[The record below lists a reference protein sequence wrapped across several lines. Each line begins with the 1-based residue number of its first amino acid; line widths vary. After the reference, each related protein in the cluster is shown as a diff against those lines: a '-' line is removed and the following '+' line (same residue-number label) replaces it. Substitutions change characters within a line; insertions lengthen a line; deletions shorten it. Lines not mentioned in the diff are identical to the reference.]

1 MLLYIA
7 CANRT
12 IHSSMP
18 SFRMAHQMT
27 FLGTRSNAFSRST
40 NAKYNFLFLAR
51 CFSCN
56 CLSMNIAS
64 AGHETKLHV
73 INRDSFPD
81 DFFYHS
87 LDSFHDMIKEFET
100 SVVTSF
106 QCITFPFVNVDDEA
120 IFTIRWNNTISY
132 HVIGK
137 VSDQPCTSIP
147 DAFSISATIPE
158 GPAAFASF
166 HLGDS
171 FHHISTS
178 ICMGGPTTGPAIRS
192 SGFQENSSFRSHSVL
207 FPSNFLGLVVK
218 REVTRVIFDTFVTNH
233 ILVVFPRF

>member
-7 CANRT
+7 CTNRT

-27 FLGTRSNAFSRST
+27 FLGTRSNASRST

-64 AGHETKLHV
+64 VVPRPGMKPNCMSSIEIL
-73 INRDSFPD
+73 
-81 DFFYHS
+81 S
-87 LDSFHDMIKEFET
+87 LM
-100 SVVTSF
+100 VR
-106 QCITFPFVNVDDEA
+106 N
-120 IFTIRWNNTISY
+120 

-137 VSDQPCTSIP
+137 VSDQPCTSITRCLQH
-147 DAFSISATIPE
+147 FRYYSRGTSS
-158 GPAAFASF
+158 FASF

-171 FHHISTS
+171 FHHHLNIY
-178 ICMGGPTTGPAIRS
+178 MYGRVNNRVS
-192 SGFQENSSFRSHSVL
+192 SQVLRIPRKFFIQKPLIVL
-207 FPSNFLGLVVK
+207 FPSNFLGLLVK

-233 ILVVFPRF
+233 ILVVFSQLFCNFEDVVHPRF